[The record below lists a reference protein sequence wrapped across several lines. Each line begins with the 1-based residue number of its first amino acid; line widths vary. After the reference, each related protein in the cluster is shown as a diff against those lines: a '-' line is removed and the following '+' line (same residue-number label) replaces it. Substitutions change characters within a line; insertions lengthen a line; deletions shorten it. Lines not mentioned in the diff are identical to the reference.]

1 MPVFIPIPPEMKPR
15 IRGRSLGGFVVIPI
29 MFLRG
34 RRVSEKTHIPGK
46 IKEGKLF
53 GCVAAQRQGMMRPHL
68 RETCASIPLFD
79 PVPIRQIGAIITG
92 PTAAKRGLIRLPAAG
107 GPLPSIRHTGPGL

>member
-1 MPVFIPIPPEMKPR
+1 MAIIGSGLKVFLPSGLFVPAFIPIPPEMKPR

-46 IKEGKLF
+46 IKRGNYSAVLQPNGK
-53 GCVAAQRQGMMRPHL
+53 
-68 RETCASIPLFD
+68 E
-79 PVPIRQIGAIITG
+79 
-92 PTAAKRGLIRLPAAG
+92 
-107 GPLPSIRHTGPGL
+107 